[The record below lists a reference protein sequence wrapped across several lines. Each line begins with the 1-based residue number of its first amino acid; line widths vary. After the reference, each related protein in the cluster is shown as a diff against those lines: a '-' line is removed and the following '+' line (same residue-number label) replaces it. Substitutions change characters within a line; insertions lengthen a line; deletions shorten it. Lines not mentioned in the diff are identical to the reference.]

1 MTRYYVD
8 ISSSLQVGIREGQY
22 KLPDGWRLV
31 ERWGP
36 RFKDTERWIVEDD
49 YAGEEFEGYLVIP
62 IFRMTLIDEGP
73 DYTVE
78 VIEREIL
85 PSRY

>member
-8 ISSSLQVGIREGQY
+8 ISASLIAEYLGGGLKV
-22 KLPDGWRLV
+22 PDGWRLV

-36 RFKDTERWIVEDD
+36 RDKDMERWIVEDD
-49 YAGEEFEGYLVIP
+49 DAGEEFEGYLVAP
-62 IFRMTLIDEGP
+62 TFRMTRIGEGP

-78 VIEREIL
+78 VSGREIL
-85 PSRY
+85 

>member
-8 ISSSLQVGIREGQY
+8 IAPSLQAAIDSEEY
-22 KLPDGWRLV
+22 KLPEGWRLI

-62 IFRMTLIDEGP
+62 IFTMTLIDEGP

-78 VIEREIL
+78 VSEREIL

>member
-8 ISSSLQVGIREGQY
+8 ISISLRGQIESGDC

-36 RFKDTERWIVEDD
+36 RFKDTERWLVEDD
-49 YAGEEFEGYLVIP
+49 NAGEEFEGYLVTP
-62 IFRMTLIDEGP
+62 FFTMTLIDEGP

-78 VIEREIL
+78 VTGREIMQA
-85 PSRY
+85 RY